1 MGMRIAGHSFMPQF
15 DVLAAQLDRLAAFEP
30 RPFPVVS
37 LYLNLQADARGRDS
51 FAPFVRKELAARI
64 NTFGAAPERESLE
77 RDAER
82 IEAYLDGLDRSTN
95 GLALFACHG
104 AELFEAFQLAA
115 PIDAHRL
122 SVSTQPHLYPLARL
136 LDEYRRYLVLL
147 ADTNRARIFVF
158 AANEAERK
166 SEIEGQKTKRHKVG
180 GMSQARYQRHVE
192 NYHLQHAAEIAD
204 VIARTVRDEKIDHV
218 IIAGDQTMVA
228 RLREQ
233 LPKDVIERVVDVLRL
248 NVNASERTIV
258 DATLT
263 ALREQDA
270 ETDRERVEE
279 LLDPFRANGLA
290 CVGLD
295 HTRAAFELGQVDEM
309 VIAASPDVIAKVKG
323 GNGEAQDLTAEEQAA
338 NDLIVRARNT
348 AASIRFIEDASIAAA
363 MGGVG
368 AFLRFKA

>member
-1 MGMRIAGHSFMPQF
+1 MAQ
-15 DVLAAQLDRLAAFEP
+15 LAELSAQLDRLAAFEP
-30 RPFPVVS
+30 GPFPVVS
-37 LYLNLQADARGRDS
+37 LYLNLQADARGRNS
-51 FAPFVRKELAARI
+51 FGQFVRKELGARI
-64 NTFGAAPERESLE
+64 NTFTAAPERESLE
-77 RDAER
+77 HDAKR
-82 IEAYLDGLDRSTN
+82 IEAYLDGIDRSAN

-158 AANEAERK
+158 AAHEAERK
-166 SEIEGQKTKRHKVG
+166 TEIEGQKTKRHKVG

-192 NYHLQHAAEIAD
+192 NYHLHHASEIVD

-218 IIAGDQTMVA
+218 IIAGDQMMVA
-228 RLREQ
+228 LLQEQ
-233 LPKDVIERVVDVLRL
+233 LPKDVTERVIDVLRL

-258 DATLT
+258 ETTLA

-270 ETDRERVEE
+270 QTDRQRVEE
-279 LLDPFRANGLA
+279 LLGAYRANGLA

-295 HTRAAFELGQVDEM
+295 HTRAALELGQVDEM
-309 VIAASPDVIAKVKG
+309 IIAASPDVIARVKG
-323 GNGEAQDLTAEEQAA
+323 GKGDAQDLSAEERAA
-338 NDLIVRARNT
+338 NDLILRARNT

-363 MGGVG
+363 IGGVG
-368 AFLRFKA
+368 AFLRFKR

>member
-1 MGMRIAGHSFMPQF
+1 MPQL
-15 DVLAAQLDRLAAFEP
+15 DELASQLDRLAAFEP
-30 RPFPVVS
+30 GPFPVVS

-51 FAPFVRKELAARI
+51 FGPFVRKELGARI
-64 NTFGAAPERESLE
+64 DTYGAAPERESLE

-82 IEAYLDGLDRSTN
+82 IQSYLDGIDRSAN

-115 PIDAHRL
+115 PIDEHRL

-180 GMSQARYQRHVE
+180 GMAQARYQRHVE
-192 NYHLQHAAEIAD
+192 NYHLHHASEIAD
-204 VIARTVRDEKIDHV
+204 VIARTVRDEQIDHV
-218 IIAGDQTMVA
+218 IIAGDQTMVT
-228 RLREQ
+228 RLQEQ
-233 LPKDVIERVVDVLRL
+233 LPKDISERIVDVLRL
-248 NVNASERTIV
+248 NVHASERTIV
-258 DATLT
+258 ETTLT

-270 ETDRERVEE
+270 QTDRERVEE
-279 LLDPFRANGLA
+279 LLGAFRANGLA
-290 CVGLD
+290 CVGVD
-295 HTRAAFELGQVDEM
+295 RTRAALERGQVDEL
-309 VIAASPDVIAKVKG
+309 VIAASPGVIAKVKG
-323 GNGEAQDLTAEEQAA
+323 GNREGQDLTAQERAA
-338 NDLIVRARNT
+338 NDLVVQARKT

-363 MGGVG
+363 IGGVG
-368 AFLRFKA
+368 AFLRFKT

>member
-1 MGMRIAGHSFMPQF
+1 MRIADRLRMPQL

-30 RPFPVVS
+30 GPFPVVS
-37 LYLNLQADARGRDS
+37 LYLNLQSDARGRDS
-51 FAPFVRKELAARI
+51 FGPFVRKELTARI
-64 NTFGAAPERESLE
+64 NTFPAAPERESLE

-82 IEAYLDGLDRSTN
+82 IGAYLEGLDRSTN

-115 PIDAHRL
+115 PIGAHRL

-192 NYHLQHAAEIAD
+192 NYHLQHASEIAD
-204 VIARTVRDEKIDHV
+204 VITRTVRDEKIDHV

-228 RLREQ
+228 RLQEQ

-258 DATLT
+258 DATVA
-263 ALREQDA
+263 ALHEQDA
-270 ETDRERVEE
+270 QTDRERVEE
-279 LLDPFRANGLA
+279 LLGAFRANGLA

-295 HTRAAFELGQVDEM
+295 HTRAALEHGQVDEM
-309 VIAASPDVIAKVKG
+309 VIAASPDVIAKVKD

-363 MGGVG
+363 IGGVG
-368 AFLRFKA
+368 AFLRFKN

>member
-1 MGMRIAGHSFMPQF
+1 MPQL
-15 DVLAAQLDRLAAFEP
+15 DELAAQLDRLAAFEP
-30 RPFPVVS
+30 GPFPVVS

-51 FAPFVRKELAARI
+51 FGPFVRKELAARI
-64 NTFGAAPERESLE
+64 GTFTGAPERESLE

-82 IEAYLDGLDRSTN
+82 IEAYLDGIDRSAN

-115 PIDAHRL
+115 PLDAHSF

-158 AANEAERK
+158 AANEAEQK

-218 IIAGDQTMVA
+218 IIAGDQTMGA
-228 RLREQ
+228 RLQEQ
-233 LPKDVIERVVDVLRL
+233 LPKDVTERIIDVLRL

-258 DATLT
+258 EATLA

-270 ETDRERVEE
+270 QTDRERVEE
-279 LLDPFRANGLA
+279 LLDAYRATGLA

-295 HTRAAFELGQVDEM
+295 HTRAALDLGQVDEL
-309 VIAASPDVIAKVKG
+309 VIAAAPEGIAKVKG
-323 GNGEAQDLTAEEQAA
+323 GTDDKQDLTPEEQAA
-338 NDLIVRARNT
+338 NDLILRARNT
-348 AASIRFIEDASIAAA
+348 SASIRFIEDASIAATI
-363 MGGVG
+363 GGVG
-368 AFLRFKA
+368 AFLRFKT

>member
-1 MGMRIAGHSFMPQF
+1 MPQL
-15 DVLAAQLDRLAAFEP
+15 DELAAQLDRLAAFEAG
-30 RPFPVVS
+30 PFPVVS

-51 FAPFVRKELAARI
+51 FGPFVRKELAARI
-64 NTFGAAPERESLE
+64 NTFTAGPERESLE

-82 IEAYLDGLDRSTN
+82 IEAYLDGLDRSAN

-136 LDEYRRYLVLL
+136 LDEYRRYLVLV

-180 GMSQARYQRHVE
+180 GMSQARYQRHIE

-204 VIARTVRDEKIDHV
+204 VMARTVRDEKIDHI
-218 IIAGDQTMVA
+218 IIAGDLTLAA

-233 LPKDVIERVVDVLRL
+233 LPKDVIERIVDVLRL
-248 NVNASERTIV
+248 NVHASERTIV
-258 DATLT
+258 ETTLA
-263 ALREQDA
+263 ALRKQDA
-270 ETDRERVEE
+270 QTDEERVEE
-279 LLDPFRANGLA
+279 LLDAYRANGLA

-295 HTRAAFELGQVDEM
+295 HTRAALAVGQVDEM
-309 VIAASPDVIAKVKG
+309 IIAASPDVIAKVKG
-323 GNGEAQDLTAEEQAA
+323 GNGERRDLTAEEQAA
-338 NDLIVRARNT
+338 NDLILQARKT
-348 AASIRFIEDASIAAA
+348 AAAIRFVEDASIAATI
-363 MGGVG
+363 GGVG
-368 AFLRFKA
+368 AFLRFKT